1 MLRYVVDCRHNDK
14 LENQF
19 LELGIWGKPCFAW
32 VIENVIS
39 MRGGHMFVVLTQ
51 SAFIED
57 YCRMHY
63 ENVKICAELPDY
75 EGITVWISGLAP
87 CLSVETLQGAIE
99 EFARIV
105 QDDCVLLAA
114 AKGPSYRYE
123 YNDIPVYDGT
133 KLNESNAFA
142 IFKGDGQKQAALY
155 PLPSQEMVVV
165 NSRNDFELALVLKKK
180 QESSTILA
188 EMIDNIIADKQEI
201 LSKSFSGR
209 SICLVGHSQLDQWN
223 IQELSGYQV
232 RNCGI
237 SGISSFA
244 YDEKILQK
252 GKLNCE
258 ADVFI
263 VMHGTNDIVYDYT
276 LQEITQSIRKT
287 VDYIIN
293 HNQQARII
301 FLSCVHVNGRMDRS
315 NTLIDKLNESLQEEL
330 KGHVEWMN
338 TSFLDDKY
346 GRLAEGYT
354 KDGLHFNE
362 AGYTVLQK
370 ALERRLKECNL

>member
-19 LELGIWGKPCFAW
+19 LELVIWGKPCFAW
-32 VIENVIS
+32 AIENVVSIR
-39 MRGGHMFVVLTQ
+39 RGQVFVILTQ

-63 ENVKICAELPDY
+63 ENVKICAELPVY
-75 EGITVWISGLAP
+75 EGITVWISGFAP
-87 CLSVETLQGAIE
+87 CLSVETLKGAIE
-99 EFARIV
+99 KFAHIA
-105 QDDCVLLAA
+105 QDDCVLLSAEN
-114 AKGPSYRYE
+114 GPAYSYE
-123 YNDIPVYDGT
+123 HNNIPVYDGK

-142 IFKGDGQKQAALY
+142 IFKGDGPKKSTLY
-155 PLPSQEMVVV
+155 PLPPQEMIVV

-180 QESSTILA
+180 QESNTILA

-201 LSKSFSGR
+201 LSKSFSGK
-209 SICLVGHSQLDQWN
+209 SICFVGHSQLDQWH
-223 IQELSGYQV
+223 IKELSGYQV
-232 RNCGI
+232 RNCGV

-293 HNQQARII
+293 YNHKARII

-315 NTLIDKLNESLQEEL
+315 NALIDNLNEALQEEL
-330 KGHVEWMN
+330 KMHVEWMD
-338 TSFLDDKY
+338 TSLLDDKY

-354 KDGLHFNE
+354 KDGLHLNE